1 MIKDFFKFDIIY
13 KMQDLEKG
21 VAVSYENE
29 NLWMTQKVMV
39 GLFGVQR
46 PAITKQLTIFFR

>member
-29 NLWMTQKVMV
+29 NLWMTQKVMI